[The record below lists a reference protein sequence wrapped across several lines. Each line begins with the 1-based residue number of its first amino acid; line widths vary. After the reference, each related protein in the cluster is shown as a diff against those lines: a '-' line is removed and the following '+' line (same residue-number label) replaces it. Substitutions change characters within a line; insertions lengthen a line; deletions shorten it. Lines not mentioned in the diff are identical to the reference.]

1 MRVQEQPGLGGSA
14 PSARRKHLFGSIRL
28 VDMIPVLSSNVAAI
42 GFDARTST
50 LFVRFHDGGRVYS
63 YHGVPIAMYRAFLA
77 APSKGRFLA
86 QFIKGFYAYAR
97 VA

>member
-1 MRVQEQPGLGGSA
+1 M
-14 PSARRKHLFGSIRL
+14 
-28 VDMIPVLSSNVAAI
+28 LSSSVAAT
-42 GFDARTST
+42 GYDGQTST

-63 YHGVPIAMYRAFLA
+63 YHGVPLVVYRDFLA

-86 QFIKGFYAYAR
+86 QFIKGFYTYAR